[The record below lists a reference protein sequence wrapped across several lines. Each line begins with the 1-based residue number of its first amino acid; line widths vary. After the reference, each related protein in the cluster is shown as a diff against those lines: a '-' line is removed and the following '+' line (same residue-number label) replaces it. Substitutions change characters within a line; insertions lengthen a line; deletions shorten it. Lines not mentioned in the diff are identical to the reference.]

1 MVTEEDTLPFD
12 IRMVTPGTPENEALQ
27 AESAAFQRNSA
38 YYEEHADE
46 LIERYPGPC
55 IVVVYNDDQVRSF
68 QQDLELESFLESLS
82 EFERASAFEIDH
94 QDPSAIVIPTLVVLQ

>member
-12 IRMVTPGTPENEALQ
+12 IRMVTPATPEYEALQ

-38 YYEEHADE
+38 YYDEHAEE

-55 IVVVYNDDQVRSF
+55 IVIVFNDTEVRSF
-68 QQDLELESFLESLS
+68 KEEEELQSFLQSLS
-82 EFERASAFEIDH
+82 EFERATAFEIDH
-94 QDPSAIVIPTLVVLQ
+94 YDPNVIVIPTFVVLQ